1 MFSSTCSLFSIFI
14 LTLESSTAFTAG
26 PLFFHQSTNKHIEK
40 RSNVPLFENSL
51 DYEDDDF
58 FEDEDAD
65 LIAQISQNQ
74 IKDLSGSSNR
84 QFNLGYDI
92 ILSSFIGS
100 SGFEEVTDWEYYQT
114 SETNNERRVVE
125 PSPFD
130 PNQPRRT
137 REKSGSVVRLFRG
150 ELSGRLGSMLRS
162 QGLDNRVL
170 LKEFSG
176 ERAIALAK
184 AEVQSL
190 GRLQSNLCSELDEG
204 AKSGEWVSTAT
215 TRYVMGRVNS
225 STKDDDASLLK
236 LMNILNTKK
245 PPHVTVLGEMNLSQF
260 FEDDEGDV
268 KNEWYRTLKVA
279 PPKAESL
286 WLVYEYSGIST
297 IGNYAVPALKR
308 WSSLPLRKGLWGNL
322 VEPPALPPFSERAK
336 YVKSM
341 LKQSLQALQTL
352 HESDI
357 VHRSI
362 GRNSIILSS
371 VGQDKQE
378 ASSPY
383 ATVRARLLVKLGDFG
398 FSGRISDSSNDEE
411 FQIRARTFKLNI
423 IKGASVLESK
433 SFAIAEDIHA
443 LGFVFIALLLSS
455 LAAIPK
461 AEYPVPPTDEDSL
474 QRLLKDIFDGDMTE
488 FRDYCNAEEIWTPVV
503 ALLDEKQSAGWKLL
517 ERMCLA
523 RESVKENL
531 ESGQIL
537 TAESL
542 LLSSFFKD

>member
-1 MFSSTCSLFSIFI
+1 MLSSVSTIFI
-14 LTLESSTAFTAG
+14 LTLETTIAFTG
-26 PLFFHQSTNKHIEK
+26 SPFFHQIINSHIEK
-40 RSNVPLFENSL
+40 GKHLHLYDDSL
-51 DYEDDDF
+51 EYEDDDF

-65 LIAQISQNQ
+65 LIAQLSQNQ
-74 IKDLSGSSNR
+74 SKDLSGSSNR

-92 ILSSFIGS
+92 ILTSFIGS

-114 SETNNERRVVE
+114 SDTNNERKVVE

-137 REKSGSVVRLFRG
+137 KEKSGSVVRIFRG
-150 ELSGRLGSMLRS
+150 ELCGRLGGTIRS

-176 ERAIALAK
+176 ERAIALAQ
-184 AEVQSL
+184 AELQTL
-190 GRLQSNLCSELDEG
+190 GRLQSNLCADLDEG
-204 AKSGEWVSTAT
+204 ARNGEWVSSAT
-215 TRYVMGRVNS
+215 MRYIMGRANG

-245 PPHVTVLGEMNLSQF
+245 QPHVTVLGEMNLSQF
-260 FEDDEGDV
+260 FEDEGDV
-268 KNEWYRTLKVA
+268 KNEWYRSLKVA
-279 PPKAESL
+279 PPKPDSL
-286 WLVYEYSGIST
+286 WLVYEYAGMST
-297 IGNYAVPALKR
+297 VGNYAVPALKR
-308 WSSLPLRKGLWGNL
+308 WNNIPLQKGFWGNL

-336 YVKSM
+336 YVKSI
-341 LKQSLQALQTL
+341 LKQSLQALQKL
-352 HESDI
+352 HENDI
-357 VHRSI
+357 AHRSI

-378 ASSPY
+378 TSSPY
-383 ATVRARLLVKLGDFG
+383 ATVRARLLIKLSDFG
-398 FSGRISDSSNDEE
+398 FSGRISDSSKDEE

-423 IKGASVLESK
+423 IKGATPLESK

-443 LGFVFIALLLSS
+443 LGFVFIALLLTS
-455 LAAIPK
+455 LAEVPK

-474 QRLLKDIFDGDMTE
+474 QRLLGNIFNGDMSE
-488 FRDYCNAEEIWTPVV
+488 FREYCDAEVVWGPVV
-503 ALLDEKQSAGWKLL
+503 ELLDTNQSAGWKLL
-517 ERMCLA
+517 EKMCLA
-523 RESVKENL
+523 REKVKENL

-542 LLSSFFKD
+542 LMSSFFKD